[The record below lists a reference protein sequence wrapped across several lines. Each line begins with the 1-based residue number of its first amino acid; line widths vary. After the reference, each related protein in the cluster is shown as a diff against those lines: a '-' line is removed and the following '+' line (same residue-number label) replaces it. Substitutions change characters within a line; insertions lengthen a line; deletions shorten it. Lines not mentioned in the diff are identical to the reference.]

1 MIKQLHKQ
9 HYQLHLLLTSL
20 TSFLSYIYEL
30 TEVYILFQMFCLT
43 SPFWWSVLS
52 LVMLLT
58 LDFLILVF
66 LWLFVTHICYDKK
79 SQETL

>member
-1 MIKQLHKQ
+1 MIKQLHKR

-43 SPFWWSVLS
+43 SYMKSILEGPW
-52 LVMLLT
+52 LLGAQGSR
-58 LDFLILVF
+58 LPLPNG
-66 LWLFVTHICYDKK
+66 
-79 SQETL
+79 